1 MLRGMAQLPQLA
13 VDCQWLRRT
22 IDSSR
27 QDPYAMLCTHIVRDG
42 QDCVGPFLEDVETE
56 CGLWQPNEQAR
67 ARADRQGLGLRAQR

>member
-1 MLRGMAQLPQLA
+1 MLRVMAELPQLA

-27 QDPYAMLCTHIVRDG
+27 TDPYAMLCQHIVRDG

-56 CGLWQPNEQAR
+56 CGLWQPNDQAR
-67 ARADRQGLGLRAQR
+67 ERASRQGLGLRAQR